1 MHGVINNMKKYYT
14 GPVKKAVITNVLK
27 NEDTNRFDFDMEI
40 STLCEDVIFYR
51 NFMDVLIN
59 DETKFPAILETELF
73 DLFQSSLEIDPTV
86 QYSLIF
92 VDEQDLKRLENK
104 PEESKTLTK
113 TLINKLKSNT
123 K

>member
-1 MHGVINNMKKYYT
+1 ME
-14 GPVKKAVITNVLK
+14 L
-27 NEDTNRFDFDMEI
+27 NRFDFDMEI

-92 VDEQDLKRLENK
+92 VK
-104 PEESKTLTK
+104 PAHHRRRRAPGPY
-113 TLINKLKSNT
+113 
-123 K
+123 

>member
-104 PEESKTLTK
+104 PEESKTLSK